1 MVRDPMASKVRLG
14 NFSKIG
20 ENLENKVERKGLL
33 LLQVGKTLYIY
44 ICIIIY
50 IFLHSICL
58 KQIDAEF
65 RPLYF

>member
-44 ICIIIY
+44 IYNY
-50 IFLHSICL
+50 IHLP
-58 KQIDAEF
+58 
-65 RPLYF
+65 PLNMFKAN

>member
-33 LLQVGKTLYIY
+33 LLQVGKTFFIYNYIY
-44 ICIIIY
+44 
-50 IFLHSICL
+50 LL
-58 KQIDAEF
+58 P
-65 RPLYF
+65 PLNMFKAN

>member
-44 ICIIIY
+44 IYNYIY
-50 IFLHSICL
+50 LP
-58 KQIDAEF
+58 
-65 RPLYF
+65 PLNMFKAN